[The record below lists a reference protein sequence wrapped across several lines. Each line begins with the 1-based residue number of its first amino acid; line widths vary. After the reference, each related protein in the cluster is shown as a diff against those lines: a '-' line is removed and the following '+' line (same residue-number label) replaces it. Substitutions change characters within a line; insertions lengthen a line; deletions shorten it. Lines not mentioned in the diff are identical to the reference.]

1 MNPGRVVGLLKS
13 SVFTLFR
20 VILWGDGKF
29 AAALLLA
36 YFAVDFVQNAP
47 FEDSLG
53 GVADEAHEVA
63 GRERQSSPVTIV
75 EIDEKSLKEIGQ
87 WPWPRNKTA
96 QLIRE
101 IGNYGPAAIALD
113 FYMPE
118 ADQTSPDKV
127 ADNLAPG
134 NEALAEALRQ
144 LRSHDQIL
152 ADALYETPSIL
163 GAAGFNFETL
173 TTSSGMRVTPIE
185 VTGGDAIEHVR
196 NFPFV
201 LASLPELQM
210 AAYSQSVLSVD
221 ADADS
226 GLVRHIPLVSAI
238 NGDLLV
244 PSMALETLRVGFGVE
259 AININVNKW
268 GVESYDIGD
277 MNLPVQSDG
286 QIWLHFAEADTR
298 RYLSASDILRG
309 EVDPLMIS
317 NKLVLLSLSGAGLTD
332 YRGTPLGEYVPG
344 IEIQAQVI
352 ESLFD
357 GDYVLAPHWM
367 KWTELVLMVLGGL
380 FIIWAVPQMNEAAAL
395 GVTLILDFV
404 FVQAGVWMFHN
415 FSILFDSGTLGDNWI
430 LTFTLLEVCML
441 LSDKYMGGDQS
452 EGDEPLSAEGARA

>member
-1 MNPGRVVGLLKS
+1 MRPPLSRL
-13 SVFTLFR
+13 
-20 VILWGDGKF
+20 
-29 AAALLLA
+29 
-36 YFAVDFVQNAP
+36 
-47 FEDSLG
+47 
-53 GVADEAHEVA
+53 
-63 GRERQSSPVTIV
+63 
-75 EIDEKSLKEIGQ
+75 
-87 WPWPRNKTA
+87 
-96 QLIRE
+96 
-101 IGNYGPAAIALD
+101 
-113 FYMPE
+113 FYMLE
-118 ADQTSPDKV
+118 ADQTSPDRV
-127 ADNLAPG
+127 ANNLPPG
-134 NEALAEALRQ
+134 NEALAQALRQ

-173 TTSSGMRVTPIE
+173 TTSSGMRVTPIN
-185 VTGGDAIEHVR
+185 VTGSDAIEHVR
-196 NFPFV
+196 NFPYV

-244 PSMALETLRVGFGVE
+244 PSMALETLRVGFGVD

-268 GVESYDIGD
+268 GVESYDIGE

-298 RYLSASDILRG
+298 RYLSASDVLSG
-309 EVDPLMIS
+309 AVDPEMLA

-367 KWTELVLMVLGGL
+367 KWAELVLMVLGGI

-395 GVTLILDFV
+395 G
-404 FVQAGVWMFHN
+404 GHPN
-415 FSILFDSGTLGDNWI
+415 FGFCLCASRSID
-430 LTFTLLEVCML
+430 V
-441 LSDKYMGGDQS
+441 
-452 EGDEPLSAEGARA
+452 P

>member
-1 MNPGRVVGLLKS
+1 MSGVGLVALAKKATNSILK
-13 SVFTLFR
+13 VL
-20 VILWGDGKF
+20 LWGDGKF
-29 AAALLLA
+29 AAALLLG
-36 YFAVDFVQNAP
+36 YFAYDFAMNAP

-53 GVADEAHEVA
+53 GVSDEAHEVA

-96 QLIRE
+96 MLISE
-101 IGNYGPAAIALD
+101 IGSYGPAAIALD

-127 ADNLAPG
+127 ADNLPAG
-134 NEALAEALRQ
+134 NEALAEQLRQ

-173 TTSSGMRVTPIE
+173 TTSSGMRVNPIN
-185 VTGGDAIEHVR
+185 VTGGDAVEHVR

-210 AAYSQSVLSVD
+210 AAYSQCVLSVD

-244 PSMALETLRVGFGVE
+244 PSMPLEALRVGFGVE

-286 QIWLHFAEADTR
+286 QMWLHFAEADIR

-309 EVDPLMIS
+309 EVDPEMLT
-317 NKLVLLSLSGAGLTD
+317 NKIVLLSLSGAGLTD

-357 GDYVLAPHWM
+357 GDYVLAPFWM
-367 KWTELVLMVLGGL
+367 KWAELLLMVLGGL

-395 GVTLILDFV
+395 GVTLVLDFV

-441 LSDKYMGGDQS
+441 LSEKYFG
-452 EGDEPLSAEGARA
+452 EDEPEVPGVAVEGGKA

>member
-1 MNPGRVVGLLKS
+1 MNLTAPISGLKNLIFS
-13 SVFTLFR
+13 LFKI
-20 VILWGDGKF
+20 ILWGEGKL
-29 AAALLLA
+29 AAAALLA
-36 YFAVDFVQNAP
+36 YFAYDFAANAP
-47 FEDSLG
+47 FEGSLG
-53 GVADEAHEVA
+53 AVADEAHEVA

-75 EIDEKSLKEIGQ
+75 EIDEQSLKEIGQ

-101 IGNYGPAAIALD
+101 IGSYAPAAIALD

-127 ADNLAPG
+127 ANNLPPG

-173 TTSSGMRVTPIE
+173 TTSSGMRVTPIT
-185 VTGGDAIEHVR
+185 VTGGDAIAHVR
-196 NFPFV
+196 NFPYV

-244 PSMALETLRVGFGVE
+244 PSMALETLRVGFGVD

-268 GVESYDIGD
+268 GVESYDIGE

-298 RYLSASDILRG
+298 RYLSASDVLRG
-309 EVDPLMIS
+309 EVDPEMLA

-367 KWTELVLMVLGGL
+367 KWAELVLMVLGGI

-404 FVQAGVWMFHN
+404 FVQAGVLMFHN

-441 LSDKYMGGDQS
+441 LSDKYMGDDQAPVQNNQTAA
-452 EGDEPLSAEGARA
+452 GV